1 MARSSMIDGLRSQ
14 RGDPAGPA
22 ALRHEAAVALG
33 RLWLPAVLLAALMV
47 GLGLLLT
54 KVLETGWVFREDR
67 ELSADLAAARTADGK
82 AATSLFTVLAETPT
96 IVALTAVAA
105 VVFRLVFHRWRES
118 VIVVCA
124 VVGETLIFWL
134 TTLLIDR
141 QRPRLPQLDPAPPT
155 SSFPSGHTAASV
167 AFYGTVALV
176 VLWHSRRLWLRW
188 LAVAVAVAVPL
199 AVGGSRLYRGMH
211 FPTDVLAGLLLGSA
225 WLSTVATRL
234 RPGRGPDPG

>member
-1 MARSSMIDGLRSQ
+1 
-14 RGDPAGPA
+14 
-22 ALRHEAAVALG
+22 LRHEAATAVR
-33 RLWLPAVLLAALMV
+33 RLWLPAVLLAAVLA

-54 KVLETGWVFREDR
+54 KVLETSWVFRADR
-67 ELSADLAAARTADGK
+67 ELSADLAAGRTEDGK
-82 AATSLFTVLAETPT
+82 AVTSVFTLLAETPT

-105 VVFRLVFHRWRES
+105 AAFRLAFHRWRES

-141 QRPRLPQLDPAPPT
+141 QRPRLPQLDEAPPT
-155 SSFPSGHTAASV
+155 SSFPSGHTAAAI

-176 VLWHSRRLWLRW
+176 VLWHSRRTWLRW
-188 LAVAVAVAVPL
+188 LAVVVAVVVPL
-199 AVGGSRLYRGMH
+199 VVGASRLYRGMH

-225 WLSTVATRL
+225 WLSTVAARL
-234 RPGRGPDPG
+234 RPDRSAD

>member
-1 MARSSMIDGLRSQ
+1 MARSSMADGLRLR
-14 RGDPAGPA
+14 RGGSAGPA
-22 ALRHEAAVALG
+22 TLRHEASVALR
-33 RLWLPAVLLAALMV
+33 RLWLPAVLLAAVMM

-54 KVLETGWVFREDR
+54 RVLETTWVFRQDR
-67 ELSADLAAARTADGK
+67 KLSAELAAAREPDAVEL
-82 AATSLFTVLAETPT
+82 TSIFTLLAETPT
-96 IVALTAVAA
+96 IIALTAVAA
-105 VVFRLVFHRWRES
+105 VAFRLAFSRWRES

-141 QRPRLPQLDPAPPT
+141 QRPRLPQLDEAPPT

-176 VLWHSRRLWLRW
+176 LLWHSRRVWLRW
-188 LAVAVAVAVPL
+188 LGVLVAVAVPL
-199 AVGGSRLYRGMH
+199 LVGGSRLYRGMH

-225 WLSTVATRL
+225 WLSAVAVRL
-234 RPGRGPDPG
+234 RPDRSAD

>member
-1 MARSSMIDGLRSQ
+1 MARSSTAGGLRSH
-14 RGDPAGPA
+14 RGGAAGPA
-22 ALRHEAAVALG
+22 ALRHEAATALR
-33 RLWLPAVLLAALMV
+33 RLWLPAVLLAAVLA

-54 KVLETGWVFREDR
+54 KVLETTWVLRADR
-67 ELSADLAAARTADGK
+67 EVSADLAAGRTADGK
-82 AATSLFTVLAETPT
+82 AVTSVFTLLAETPT
-96 IVALTAVAA
+96 IVAATAVAA
-105 VVFRLVFHRWRES
+105 AAFRLAFRRWRES

-141 QRPRLPQLDPAPPT
+141 QRPRLPQLDDAPPT
-155 SSFPSGHTAASV
+155 SSFPSGHTAAAV

-176 VLWHSRRLWLRW
+176 VLWHSRRVWLRW
-188 LAVAVAVAVPL
+188 LVVAVAVVVPL

-225 WLSTVATRL
+225 WLSTVAARL
-234 RPGRGPDPG
+234 RPDRPAD